1 MAAAIIYLSISF
13 LVSLIFVI
21 IGIVQVHA
29 KEPVSI
35 NTGEKPPK
43 AEELISVEVW
53 NRKHGRNFIIYG
65 CLLFITMVLFGISQV
80 LIENSM
86 LSLIIFA
93 LAIIGEIA
101 WLEFDHI
108 YLKKK
113 LIIKDIA

>member
-29 KEPVSI
+29 KEPATI

-43 AEELISVEVW
+43 AEELASVTEW
-53 NRKHGRNFIIYG
+53 NRKHGRNFIVYG

-80 LIENSM
+80 LIENTM

-101 WLEFDHI
+101 WLEIDHMHV
-108 YLKKK
+108 KKK
-113 LIIKDIA
+113 LIMKDVA

>member
-1 MAAAIIYLSISF
+1 MATSIIYLSISF

-43 AEELISVEVW
+43 AEELVSVTEW

-65 CLLFITMVLFGISQV
+65 CLLFLTLVLFEISQL
-80 LIENSM
+80 LIENTM

-101 WLEFDHI
+101 WLEIEHM

-113 LIIKDIA
+113 FIIKNIT